1 MQQEISD
8 ADLGGDGS
16 YTHPLQFSKQIRL
29 LFLKPADQLW

>member
-16 YTHPLQFSKQIRL
+16 YTYPLKFSKQIRL